1 MPDESNKGLK
11 ASILMYF
18 TRHKT
23 AANLLLL
30 IMILSGVVAFPQMR
44 AQFFPDVVFD
54 SVSVSVRWDSA
65 GAEDIDAA
73 VVQRMVPVLQEV
85 EGVTGTLATSREGQT
100 NIVLEFEPDWDIDR
114 AVDEVE
120 SALGNVNE
128 LPEDV
133 EDPTVVRR
141 SWRDRVTDVIIHGP
155 VSVDL
160 LSRLSDEFVF
170 KLFEGGVSK
179 VNIRGVEAPRTIVT
193 VPEARLVRHNVT
205 LSEIAS
211 AIGEEANTTPTGEV
225 GNTARV
231 RTGIEMRTPEEIEQI
246 FVRTYPDGSKLLV
259 GDLARVTIEG
269 IDRRRA
275 YFVGDKPAVSISVER
290 SGGGDAI
297 ELQRKVEEIAEEMR
311 LTLPTGVEIDL
322 IRTRAEAITN
332 RLNLLFKNGLLGLAL
347 VVGAL
352 FLFLN
357 ARTAFWVAAGVPTA
371 MFAAIA
377 LMYVFG
383 FTLNMISMFALIIT
397 LGLVVDDAI
406 VVGEHADFRYRRL
419 GETPLTAAENAATL
433 MAAPIFA
440 ASITTIIAFF
450 GITAIGGRFGSLLI
464 DLPFTV
470 IVVLTASLLECFFV
484 LPYHM
489 KNALTHSQQNRWYD
503 MPSRLVD
510 RGFLWFQGVIIR
522 PFIKGIVLGRYVVIA
537 AAFLLLAWQLTLF
550 IDGKVNWRFFNAPEL
565 GSVSG
570 NFAMA
575 PGADRSDSMDMMKEL
590 QRAAEAVGQK
600 YEEEHGQNPITFA
613 IAEVGGTTGR
623 GLFGADS
630 KDNDQLGSIAIEL
643 IDADLR
649 PYSSFAFVAELQDE
663 VRRHPLLETLTF
675 RGGRRGPGG
684 DALDV
689 KLFGSDIFVLKD
701 AAEKLKSEVSVFPEV
716 SAVEDDLAFD
726 KEELVLTLTAQGEA
740 LGFTIDGLARVLR
753 DRLGGVTAATFPVGS
768 RSGEIIVQLPE
779 EEMTADFLEGTMIRS
794 PDNNYI
800 LLADIVQI
808 TTKIGFSTIR
818 RDNGVQVVSVTGDIS
833 EDDPTR
839 AAEIVQTLR
848 NELLPG
854 LEREYGVSYILSGLA
869 EQEQEFLNDA
879 RLGFS
884 LVILGIFIT
893 LVWILSSWTKP
904 LIVIFTIPFGLV
916 GAIWGHYLWNV
927 PLSMF
932 SVIGLVGMSG
942 IIINDSI
949 VLISTINLY
958 SRTRGM
964 FQSIVDATC
973 DRFRPVMLTT
983 LTTILGL
990 LPLLYETSQQAS
1002 FLKPTVITL
1011 TYGLGFGF
1019 FLVLILVPALLYVHT
1034 DLSRLFVAL
1043 RRSLSSGNRNRVAR
1057 IRLGLTS
1064 LVGILVFSATV
1075 GVTILTGNFPLL
1087 SLIPNEWEGLVGM
1100 MSPIIL
1106 AYGLFGVGLAAICLS
1121 TYMVGLYMNRKSE
1134 GIGSP

>member
-1 MPDESNKGLK
+1 MLGDTGKGLI

-54 SVSVSVRWDSA
+54 RVSVSVRWDSA
-65 GAEDIDAA
+65 GAEDIDASI
-73 VVQRMVPVLQEV
+73 VQRMVPVLQEV
-85 EGVTGTLATSREGQT
+85 EGVTGTMATSREGQA

-114 AVDEVE
+114 AVDEIE
-120 SALGNVNE
+120 SALGNVND
-128 LPEDV
+128 LPE
-133 EDPTVVRR
+133 EAETPTVVRR

-193 VPEARLVRHNVT
+193 VPEVGLIRHNVT
-205 LSEIAS
+205 LNEIAS
-211 AIGEEANTTPTGEV
+211 AIGEEANTNPTGEV
-225 GNTARV
+225 GGTARV
-231 RTGIEMRTPEEIEQI
+231 RTGIEKRTPEEIAQI

-275 YFVGDKPAVSISVER
+275 YFVGDNPAISISVER

-297 ELQRKVEEIAEEMR
+297 ELQRKVEDIAEELQM
-311 LTLPTGVEIDL
+311 TLPQGVEIDL

-332 RLNLLFKNGLLGLAL
+332 RLNLLYKNGLLGLAL

-357 ARTAFWVAAGVPTA
+357 ARTAFWVAAGIPTA
-371 MFAAIA
+371 MFATIA

-397 LGLVVDDAI
+397 LGLIVDDAI
-406 VVGEHADFRYRRL
+406 VVGEHADFRFRRL
-419 GETPLTAAENAATL
+419 GESPLNAAENAATL

-450 GITAIGGRFGSLLI
+450 GITVIGGRFGSLLI

-470 IVVLTASLLECFFV
+470 IVVLAASLLECFLV
-484 LPYHM
+484 LPHHM
-489 KNALTHSQQNRWYD
+489 KNALANSQQNKWYD
-503 MPSRLVD
+503 FPSRLVD
-510 RGFLWFQGVIIR
+510 RGFLWFQRVIFRPCIKAIILSRYVIIT
-522 PFIKGIVLGRYVVIA
+522 A
-537 AAFLLLAWQLTLF
+537 AILLLTWQLTF
-550 IDGKVNWRFFNAPEL
+550 ILDGKVKWRFFNAPEL
-565 GSVSG
+565 GSVNG

-575 PGADRSDSMDMMKEL
+575 PGATRSDSLEMMKEL
-590 QRAAEAVGQK
+590 QRAAEAVGLK

-623 GLFGADS
+623 GLFSADT
-630 KDNDQLGSIAIEL
+630 KDSDQLGSIAIEL

-663 VRRHPLLETLTF
+663 VRKHPLLETLAF

-689 KLFGSDIFVLKD
+689 KLFGNNIFVLKD
-701 AAEKLKSEVSVFPEV
+701 AAEKLKSEVSSFTEV

-726 KEELVLTLTAQGEA
+726 KEELILTLTAQGEA
-740 LGFTIDGLARVLR
+740 LGFTIDGLARILR
-753 DRLGGVTAATFPVGS
+753 DRLSGVSAATFPVGT

-779 EEMTADFLEGTMIRS
+779 DEMTADFLEGTLIRS
-794 PDNNYI
+794 PDNTYI

-808 TTKIGFSTIR
+808 STKIGFSTIR
-818 RDNGVQVVSVTGDIS
+818 RDNGVRVVSVTGDIS
-833 EDDPTR
+833 EDDPAR
-839 AAEIVQTLR
+839 ATEVVSALKTEI
-848 NELLPG
+848 LPQ
-854 LEREYGVSYILSGLA
+854 LERDFGVSYVLSGLA

-893 LVWILSSWTKP
+893 LVWVLSSWTKP
-904 LIVIFTIPFGLV
+904 LIVIFTIPFGLI
-916 GAIWGHYLWNV
+916 GAVWGHYLWNI

-958 SRTRGM
+958 SRTRSM
-964 FQSIVDATC
+964 YRSIVDATC
-973 DRFRPVMLTT
+973 DRLRPVMLTT

-1019 FLVLILVPALLYVHT
+1019 FLVLLLVPSLLYVHT
-1034 DLSRLFVAL
+1034 DLSRLLVAL
-1043 RRSLSSGNRNRVAR
+1043 RRSLSAGRRNRITR
-1057 IRLGLTS
+1057 IGIGITS
-1064 LVGILVFSATV
+1064 LVGILIFSSTV
-1075 GVTILTGNFPLL
+1075 GVTILTGNLPLL
-1087 SLIPNEWEGLVGM
+1087 ELIPNELEGLSLI
-1100 MSPIIL
+1100 SPILL
-1106 AYGLFGVGLAAICLS
+1106 AYILFAMGMAVICVTTYLVVLYLKRRSLS
-1121 TYMVGLYMNRKSE
+1121 A
-1134 GIGSP
+1134 

>member
-1 MPDESNKGLK
+1 MPPSYKGLK
-11 ASILMYF
+11 ASVLMYF

-30 IMILSGVVAFPQMR
+30 VMIFSGVVAFPQMR

-54 SVSVSVRWDSA
+54 SVSVSVQWNSA
-65 GAEDIDAA
+65 GAEDIDASI
-73 VVQRMVPVLQEV
+73 VQRMIPVLQEV
-85 EGVTGTLATSREGQT
+85 EGVTGTLATSMEGRA

-114 AVDEVE
+114 AVDEIE
-120 SALGNVNE
+120 SALGTVND

-133 EDPTVVRR
+133 ETPTVVRR

-160 LSRLSDEFVF
+160 LSRLADEFVF
-170 KLFEGGVSK
+170 KLFEDGVSK
-179 VNIRGVEAPRTIVT
+179 VNIRGIEAPRTIVT
-193 VPEARLVRHNVT
+193 VPEAGLVRHNVT

-211 AIGEEANTTPTGEV
+211 AIGEEANTKPTGEV
-225 GNTARV
+225 GGSSRV
-231 RTGIEMRTPEEIEQI
+231 RTGIEKRTPEEITQI

-269 IDRRRA
+269 VDRKRA
-275 YFVGDKPAVSISVER
+275 YFVGDEPAVSINVER
-290 SGGGDAI
+290 SGDGDAI
-297 ELQRKVEEIAEEMR
+297 ELQQKVEAIAEEIR
-311 LTLPTGVEIDL
+311 LSLPQGVEINL

-332 RLNLLFKNGLLGLAL
+332 RLNLLYKNGLIGLGL
-347 VVGAL
+347 VVVAL

-406 VVGEHADFRYRRL
+406 VVGEHADFRFRRL
-419 GETPLTAAENAATL
+419 GESPLEAAENAAII
-433 MAAPIFA
+433 MAAPVFA
-440 ASITTIIAFF
+440 ASVTTIIAFF
-450 GITAIGGRFGSLLI
+450 GIITIGGRFGSLLI

-470 IVVLTASLLECFFV
+470 IVVLAASLLECFLV
-484 LPYHM
+484 LPHHM
-489 KNALTHSQQNRWYD
+489 KNALSHSQQNKWYD
-503 MPSRLVD
+503 MPSRFVD
-510 RGFLWFQGVIIR
+510 RIFQWLQRTVIR
-522 PFIKGIVLGRYVVIA
+522 PFITAVVYGRYVVIA
-537 AAFLLLAWQLTLF
+537 TAVLILAWQLTFFL
-550 IDGKVNWRFFNAPEL
+550 DGKVNWRFFNAPEL

-570 NFAMA
+570 NFAMT
-575 PGADRSDSMDMMKEL
+575 PGASRSDSTDMMKEL
-590 QRAAEAVGQK
+590 QRSAEAVGK
-600 YEEEHGQNPITFA
+600 KFEDEHGQNPITFA
-613 IAEVGGTTGR
+613 IAEVGGSTGR
-623 GLFGADS
+623 GLFSADS
-630 KDNDQLGSIAIEL
+630 KDGDLLGSIAIEL

-649 PYSSFAFVAELQDE
+649 PYSSFSFVAELQDE
-663 VRRHPLLETLTF
+663 VRRHPLLETLSF

-689 KLFGSDIFVLKD
+689 KLFGNNIFVLKD
-701 AAEKLKSEVSVFPEV
+701 AAEKLKSEVSTFAIV
-716 SAVEDDLAFD
+716 SAVEDDLAYD

-740 LGFTIDGLARVLR
+740 LGFTIDGLARILR
-753 DRLGGVTAATFPVGS
+753 DRLSGITAATFPVGT
-768 RSGEIIVQLPE
+768 RLGEIFVQLPDD
-779 EEMTADFLEGTMIRS
+779 EMTADYLEGTMIRS

-800 LLADIVQI
+800 LLSDIVRI
-808 TTKIGFSTIR
+808 NSNIGFSTIR
-818 RDNGVQVVSVTGDIS
+818 RDNGVRVVSVTGDIS
-833 EDDPTR
+833 EDDPNQATEFVQILKT
-839 AAEIVQTLR
+839 EI
-848 NELLPG
+848 LPQ
-854 LEREYGVSYILSGLA
+854 LEREYGVSFVLSGLA

-884 LVILGIFIT
+884 LVMLGIFMT
-893 LVWILSSWTKP
+893 LVWVLSSWTKP
-904 LIVIFTIPFGLV
+904 LIVLITIPFGLV
-916 GAIWGHYLWNV
+916 GAIWGHYLWNI

-958 SRTRGM
+958 SRTRSM
-964 FQSIVDATC
+964 FSSIVDATC

-983 LTTILGL
+983 MTTILGL

-1019 FLVLILVPALLYVHT
+1019 FLVLLLIPALLQVHT
-1034 DLSRLFVAL
+1034 DMSRLFVAL
-1043 RRSLSSGNRNRVAR
+1043 RRSLTTGRRNQVTR
-1057 IRLGLTS
+1057 IG
-1064 LVGILVFSATV
+1064 VGISVMMAILLFVATI
-1075 GVTILTGNFPLL
+1075 GVTIVNGNTPLL
-1087 SLIPNEWEGLVGM
+1087 AIMPTFLIELVFV
-1100 MSPIIL
+1100 SPKLL
-1106 AYGLFGVGLAAICLS
+1106 AYFMFVIGMALICLTTFLLTVYLKRRS
-1121 TYMVGLYMNRKSE
+1121 QQV
-1134 GIGSP
+1134 

>member
-1 MPDESNKGLK
+1 MLGDTGKGLI

-54 SVSVSVRWDSA
+54 RVSVSVRWDSA
-65 GAEDIDAA
+65 GAEDIDASI
-73 VVQRMVPVLQEV
+73 VQRMVPVLQEV
-85 EGVTGTLATSREGQT
+85 EGVTGTLATSREGQA

-114 AVDEVE
+114 AVDEIE
-120 SALGNVNE
+120 SALGNVND
-128 LPEDV
+128 LPE
-133 EDPTVVRR
+133 EAETPTVVRR

-179 VNIRGVEAPRTIVT
+179 VNIRGIEAPRTIVT
-193 VPEARLVRHNVT
+193 VPEVGLIRHNVT
-205 LSEIAS
+205 LNEIAS
-211 AIGEEANTTPTGEV
+211 AIGEEANTNPTGEV
-225 GNTARV
+225 GGTARV
-231 RTGIEMRTPEEIEQI
+231 RTGIEKRTPEEITQI

-275 YFVGDKPAVSISVER
+275 YFVGDNPAISISVER

-297 ELQRKVEEIAEEMR
+297 ELQRKVEDIAEELQM
-311 LTLPTGVEIDL
+311 TLPQGVEIDL

-332 RLNLLFKNGLLGLAL
+332 RLNLLYKNGLLGLAL

-357 ARTAFWVAAGVPTA
+357 ARTAFWVAAGIPTA
-371 MFAAIA
+371 MFATIA

-397 LGLVVDDAI
+397 LGLIVDDAI
-406 VVGEHADFRYRRL
+406 VVGEHADFRFRRL
-419 GETPLTAAENAATL
+419 GESPLNAAENAATL

-450 GITAIGGRFGSLLI
+450 GITVIGGRFGSLLI

-470 IVVLTASLLECFFV
+470 IVVLAASLLECFLV
-484 LPYHM
+484 LPHHM
-489 KNALTHSQQNRWYD
+489 KNALANSQQNKWYD
-503 MPSRLVD
+503 FPSRLVD
-510 RGFLWFQGVIIR
+510 RGFLWFQRVIFRPCIKAIILSRYVIIT
-522 PFIKGIVLGRYVVIA
+522 A
-537 AAFLLLAWQLTLF
+537 AILLLTWQLTF
-550 IDGKVNWRFFNAPEL
+550 ILDGKVKWRFFNAPEL
-565 GSVSG
+565 GSVNG

-575 PGADRSDSMDMMKEL
+575 PGATRSDSLEMMKEL
-590 QRAAEAVGQK
+590 QRAAEAVGLK

-623 GLFGADS
+623 GLFSADT
-630 KDNDQLGSIAIEL
+630 KDSDQLGSIAIEL

-663 VRRHPLLETLTF
+663 VRKHPLLETLAF

-689 KLFGSDIFVLKD
+689 KLFGNNIFVLKD
-701 AAEKLKSEVSVFPEV
+701 AAEKLKSEVSSFTEV

-726 KEELVLTLTAQGEA
+726 KEELILTLTAQGEA
-740 LGFTIDGLARVLR
+740 LGFTIDGLARILR
-753 DRLGGVTAATFPVGS
+753 DRLSGVSAATFPVGT

-779 EEMTADFLEGTMIRS
+779 DEMTADFLEGTLIRS
-794 PDNNYI
+794 PDNTYI

-808 TTKIGFSTIR
+808 STKIGFSTIR
-818 RDNGVQVVSVTGDIS
+818 RDNGVRVVSVTGDIS
-833 EDDPTR
+833 EDDPAR
-839 AAEIVQTLR
+839 ATEVVSALKTEI
-848 NELLPG
+848 LPQ
-854 LEREYGVSYILSGLA
+854 LERDFGVSHVLSGLA

-893 LVWILSSWTKP
+893 LVWVLSSWTKP
-904 LIVIFTIPFGLV
+904 LIVIFTIPFGLI
-916 GAIWGHYLWNV
+916 GAVWGHYLWNI

-958 SRTRGM
+958 SRTRSM
-964 FQSIVDATC
+964 YRSIVDATC
-973 DRFRPVMLTT
+973 DRLRPVMLTT

-1019 FLVLILVPALLYVHT
+1019 FLVLLLVPSLLYVHT
-1034 DLSRLFVAL
+1034 DLSRLLVAL
-1043 RRSLSSGNRNRVAR
+1043 RRSLSAGRRNRITR
-1057 IRLGLTS
+1057 IGIGITS
-1064 LVGILVFSATV
+1064 LVGILIFSSTV
-1075 GVTILTGNFPLL
+1075 GVTILTGNLPLLELIPTELEGL
-1087 SLIPNEWEGLVGM
+1087 SLI
-1100 MSPIIL
+1100 SPILL
-1106 AYGLFGVGLAAICLS
+1106 AYILFAMGMAVICVTTYLVVLYLKRRSLS
-1121 TYMVGLYMNRKSE
+1121 A
-1134 GIGSP
+1134 